1 MVNRPI
7 PMPARRSPRRAPGRP
22 SPQVRPDSVNETYR
36 ALRAMGWTES
46 QAGNLV
52 AHLAGLD
59 VTRKGW
65 LIREVDGLLFMRSL
79 VSSGRLD
86 P

>member
-1 MVNRPI
+1 
-7 PMPARRSPRRAPGRP
+7 
-22 SPQVRPDSVNETYR
+22 
-36 ALRAMGWTES
+36 MGWTEAE
-46 QAGNLV
+46 AGNLV

-59 VTRKGW
+59 VTRNGW
-65 LIREVDGLLFMRSL
+65 RIREVERLLFIRTL